1 MGIIYQKSHCIIQ
14 MDPPEH
20 FCNYEIFS
28 WTTPTRGFLLPNYK
42 GAISQKG
49 PANQIHFHA

>member
-1 MGIIYQKSHCIIQ
+1 MAFQFIKTNYIIQ
-14 MDPPEH
+14 IDPPEH

-28 WTTPTRGFLLPNYK
+28 WTTTIGATIK

-49 PANQIHFHA
+49 PVKQIHFYA